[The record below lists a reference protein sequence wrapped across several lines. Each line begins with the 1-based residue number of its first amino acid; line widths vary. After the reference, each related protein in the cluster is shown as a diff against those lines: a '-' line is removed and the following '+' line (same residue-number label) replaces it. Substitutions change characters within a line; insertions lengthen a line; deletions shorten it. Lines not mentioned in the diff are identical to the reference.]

1 MGKKNKFDYFAAFE
15 KQTEVAVREADL
27 LIEAIDGFTE
37 AEALGNI
44 MELAHTIEHEGDEIN
59 HAILKTVATD
69 FITPIDREDIIGLAH
84 ALDNIVDFIEDVMQR
99 FYMYDVHFMHDD
111 ALEFARLIK
120 KSCVALDKAM
130 DDFRNFKKSKKF
142 KELIIDVNSY
152 EEEADQLLIKVIR
165 DLHTKDCDKPMRVL
179 VWSQIFNRMEKCS
192 DACEHA
198 ADSMSTILLKNV

>member
-1 MGKKNKFDYFAAFE
+1 
-15 KQTEVAVREADL
+15 
-27 LIEAIDGFTE
+27 
-37 AEALGNI
+37 
-44 MELAHTIEHEGDEIN
+44 
-59 HAILKTVATD
+59 
-69 FITPIDREDIIGLAH
+69 
-84 ALDNIVDFIEDVMQR
+84 MQR

-120 KSCVALDKAM
+120 QSCVALDKAM

>member
-27 LIEAIDGFTE
+27 LIQAIEGFTE
-37 AEALGNI
+37 AEALGDI
-44 MELAHTIEHEGDEIN
+44 MEVAHEIEHEGDEIN

>member
-1 MGKKNKFDYFAAFE
+1 MSKKHKFDYFDAFE
-15 KQTEVAVREADL
+15 KQSAMAVKEAEL
-27 LIEAIDGFTE
+27 LIEAIENFTE
-37 AEALGNI
+37 AEDLRGI
-44 MELAHTIEHEGDEIN
+44 MDRAHQIEHEGDEVN
-59 HAILKTVATD
+59 HAIFKTVATD
-69 FITPIDREDIIGLAH
+69 FITPIEREDIINMSQY
-84 ALDNIVDFIEDVMQR
+84 LDNIIDYIEDVMQR